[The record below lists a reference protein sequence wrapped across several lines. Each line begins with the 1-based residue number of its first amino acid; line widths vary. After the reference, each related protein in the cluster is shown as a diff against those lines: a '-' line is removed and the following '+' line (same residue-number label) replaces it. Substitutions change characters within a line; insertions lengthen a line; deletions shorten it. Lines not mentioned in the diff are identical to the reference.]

1 MLGFAVTALIV
12 VLQPELRKALEE
24 LGKKNI
30 ISSVLPFDNSH
41 RVNEEFSEKTIN
53 EITKACVEMGKVRT
67 GALIVIEQKVS
78 LRDYERTGIDVDGI
92 VTSQLLINIFEHNTP
107 LHDGAVIIQGNRVVS
122 ATCYLPL
129 SDNLGLSKELGT
141 RHRAGVGISEITDSL
156 TIIVSE
162 ETGKISVAYEGELE
176 RNLDADSLRD
186 RMHKILNNPVEE
198 HKNLRIWKG
207 RSRDKNEK
215 LLTRNLGLKLASLL
229 LAFVLWFLVAQIY
242 DPKDTV
248 TFNNIQVRLIN
259 TELLDEE
266 GKVYEVLD
274 NSNLVRVTVT
284 GPQSIVKSEL
294 RRSDIVAEA
303 DMSKLTDINTIAI
316 TYYCENISND
326 SVEIKGNHDSVRL
339 NVEDKTSKWIK
350 LESNT
355 IGDVASGYMIGNV
368 TLDQTNIE
376 VTGPKSAISQV
387 DHAGVDINVTDST
400 TSLSANVDIKLY
412 DADDNELVMESVKK
426 NVDSAYMTV
435 EVLATKEVPVEIEYM
450 GVPEDGY
457 MATGE
462 VESSV
467 PTVRIAG
474 TVSTLVGISA
484 ITVPEDRMN
493 ITGQSDNLVDIINL
507 KEYLPA
513 NVRLADKSF
522 DGKITAT
529 VYIEPIVSKDLT
541 VAAENIS
548 VTGVPDGMEAEI
560 TSTAEEYNIT
570 VSGLSRDVSILHD
583 SSVTGIL
590 NLTQWME
597 DNGVEELTP
606 GTYTIP
612 VTFNLAE
619 DITVVPDINI
629 HIRLKMQILI
639 INK

>member
-1 MLGFAVTALIV
+1 MK
-12 VLQPELRKALEE
+12 KA
-24 LGKKNI
+24 
-30 ISSVLPFDNSH
+30 
-41 RVNEEFSEKTIN
+41 
-53 EITKACVEMGKVRT
+53 
-67 GALIVIEQKVS
+67 
-78 LRDYERTGIDVDGI
+78 
-92 VTSQLLINIFEHNTP
+92 
-107 LHDGAVIIQGNRVVS
+107 
-122 ATCYLPL
+122 
-129 SDNLGLSKELGT
+129 
-141 RHRAGVGISEITDSL
+141 
-156 TIIVSE
+156 
-162 ETGKISVAYEGELE
+162 
-176 RNLDADSLRD
+176 
-186 RMHKILNNPVEE
+186 
-198 HKNLRIWKG
+198 
-207 RSRDKNEK
+207 
-215 LLTRNLGLKLASLL
+215 LTRNLGLKLASLL

-412 DADDNELVMESVKK
+412 DADDNELVLESVKK

-629 HIRLKMQILI
+629 HIRLKNADTDNQ
-639 INK
+639 

>member
-1 MLGFAVTALIV
+1 M
-12 VLQPELRKALEE
+12 K
-24 LGKKNI
+24 
-30 ISSVLPFDNSH
+30 
-41 RVNEEFSEKTIN
+41 
-53 EITKACVEMGKVRT
+53 
-67 GALIVIEQKVS
+67 
-78 LRDYERTGIDVDGI
+78 
-92 VTSQLLINIFEHNTP
+92 
-107 LHDGAVIIQGNRVVS
+107 
-122 ATCYLPL
+122 
-129 SDNLGLSKELGT
+129 
-141 RHRAGVGISEITDSL
+141 
-156 TIIVSE
+156 
-162 ETGKISVAYEGELE
+162 
-176 RNLDADSLRD
+176 
-186 RMHKILNNPVEE
+186 
-198 HKNLRIWKG
+198 
-207 RSRDKNEK
+207 K

-412 DADDNELVMESVKK
+412 DADDNELVLESVKK

-629 HIRLKMQILI
+629 HIRLDIADTDNQ
-639 INK
+639 

>member
-1 MLGFAVTALIV
+1 MK
-12 VLQPELRKALEE
+12 KALT
-24 LGKKNI
+24 
-30 ISSVLPFDNSH
+30 H
-41 RVNEEFSEKTIN
+41 
-53 EITKACVEMGKVRT
+53 
-67 GALIVIEQKVS
+67 
-78 LRDYERTGIDVDGI
+78 
-92 VTSQLLINIFEHNTP
+92 
-107 LHDGAVIIQGNRVVS
+107 
-122 ATCYLPL
+122 
-129 SDNLGLSKELGT
+129 
-141 RHRAGVGISEITDSL
+141 
-156 TIIVSE
+156 
-162 ETGKISVAYEGELE
+162 
-176 RNLDADSLRD
+176 
-186 RMHKILNNPVEE
+186 
-198 HKNLRIWKG
+198 
-207 RSRDKNEK
+207 
-215 LLTRNLGLKLASLL
+215 NLGLKLASLL

-355 IGDVASGYMIGNV
+355 IGNVASGYMIGNV
-368 TLDQTNIE
+368 SLDQTNIE

-400 TSLSANVDIKLY
+400 SSLSANVDIKLY
-412 DADDNELVMESVKK
+412 DADDNELTLESVKK
-426 NVDSAYMTV
+426 NVDSAHMTV

-474 TVSTLVGISA
+474 NASTLVGISA

-493 ITGQSDNLVDIINL
+493 ITGQTDNLVDIINL
-507 KEYLPA
+507 KEYLPS

-570 VSGLSRDVSILHD
+570 VSGLSRDVSILRD

-629 HIRLKMQILI
+629 HIRLKNADTDNQ
-639 INK
+639 

>member
-1 MLGFAVTALIV
+1 M
-12 VLQPELRKALEE
+12 K
-24 LGKKNI
+24 
-30 ISSVLPFDNSH
+30 
-41 RVNEEFSEKTIN
+41 
-53 EITKACVEMGKVRT
+53 
-67 GALIVIEQKVS
+67 
-78 LRDYERTGIDVDGI
+78 
-92 VTSQLLINIFEHNTP
+92 
-107 LHDGAVIIQGNRVVS
+107 
-122 ATCYLPL
+122 
-129 SDNLGLSKELGT
+129 
-141 RHRAGVGISEITDSL
+141 
-156 TIIVSE
+156 
-162 ETGKISVAYEGELE
+162 
-176 RNLDADSLRD
+176 
-186 RMHKILNNPVEE
+186 
-198 HKNLRIWKG
+198 
-207 RSRDKNEK
+207 K

-303 DMSKLTDINTIAI
+303 DMSKLTDINPIAI

-412 DADDNELVMESVKK
+412 DADDNELVLESVKK

-570 VSGLSRDVSILHD
+570 VSGLSRDVSVLHD

-629 HIRLKMQILI
+629 HIRLKNADTDNQ
-639 INK
+639 

>member
-1 MLGFAVTALIV
+1 M
-12 VLQPELRKALEE
+12 K
-24 LGKKNI
+24 
-30 ISSVLPFDNSH
+30 
-41 RVNEEFSEKTIN
+41 
-53 EITKACVEMGKVRT
+53 
-67 GALIVIEQKVS
+67 
-78 LRDYERTGIDVDGI
+78 
-92 VTSQLLINIFEHNTP
+92 
-107 LHDGAVIIQGNRVVS
+107 
-122 ATCYLPL
+122 
-129 SDNLGLSKELGT
+129 
-141 RHRAGVGISEITDSL
+141 
-156 TIIVSE
+156 
-162 ETGKISVAYEGELE
+162 
-176 RNLDADSLRD
+176 
-186 RMHKILNNPVEE
+186 
-198 HKNLRIWKG
+198 
-207 RSRDKNEK
+207 K

-350 LESNT
+350 LESKT

-412 DADDNELVMESVKK
+412 DADDNELVLESVKK

-619 DITVVPDINI
+619 DITVTPDINI
-629 HIRLKMQILI
+629 HIRLKNADTDNQ
-639 INK
+639 

>member
-1 MLGFAVTALIV
+1 MK
-12 VLQPELRKALEE
+12 KA
-24 LGKKNI
+24 
-30 ISSVLPFDNSH
+30 
-41 RVNEEFSEKTIN
+41 
-53 EITKACVEMGKVRT
+53 
-67 GALIVIEQKVS
+67 
-78 LRDYERTGIDVDGI
+78 
-92 VTSQLLINIFEHNTP
+92 
-107 LHDGAVIIQGNRVVS
+107 
-122 ATCYLPL
+122 
-129 SDNLGLSKELGT
+129 
-141 RHRAGVGISEITDSL
+141 
-156 TIIVSE
+156 
-162 ETGKISVAYEGELE
+162 
-176 RNLDADSLRD
+176 
-186 RMHKILNNPVEE
+186 
-198 HKNLRIWKG
+198 
-207 RSRDKNEK
+207 
-215 LLTRNLGLKLASLL
+215 LTRNLGLKLASLV

-259 TELLDEE
+259 TDLLDEE

-316 TYYCENISND
+316 TYYCENVSND

-355 IGDVASGYMIGNV
+355 IGEVASGYMIGNV

-387 DHAGVDINVTDST
+387 DHAGVDINVTDSSS
-400 TSLSANVDIKLY
+400 SLSANVDIKLY
-412 DADDNELVMESVKK
+412 DADDNELTLESVKK
-426 NVDSAYMTV
+426 NVNSAHMTV

-474 TVSTLVGISA
+474 TASALVGISA
-484 ITVPEDRMN
+484 LTVPEDRMN
-493 ITGQSDNLVDIINL
+493 ITGQSGDLVDIINL
-507 KEYLPA
+507 KEYLPS

-529 VYIEPIVSKDLT
+529 VYIEPIDTKDLT
-541 VAAENIS
+541 IPADNIS
-548 VTGVPDGMEAEI
+548 ITGVPDDMEAEI

-570 VSGLSRDVSILHD
+570 VSGLSRDVSILRD
-583 SSVTGIL
+583 SSVTGVLDL
-590 NLTQWME
+590 NQWME
-597 DNGVEELTP
+597 NNGLEELTP
-606 GTYTIP
+606 GNYTIP
-612 VTFNLAE
+612 VTFNLSE
-619 DITVVPDINI
+619 DITVDTDVNI
-629 HIRLKMQILI
+629 HIRLK
-639 INK
+639 NADSST

>member
-1 MLGFAVTALIV
+1 M
-12 VLQPELRKALEE
+12 K
-24 LGKKNI
+24 
-30 ISSVLPFDNSH
+30 
-41 RVNEEFSEKTIN
+41 
-53 EITKACVEMGKVRT
+53 
-67 GALIVIEQKVS
+67 
-78 LRDYERTGIDVDGI
+78 
-92 VTSQLLINIFEHNTP
+92 
-107 LHDGAVIIQGNRVVS
+107 
-122 ATCYLPL
+122 
-129 SDNLGLSKELGT
+129 
-141 RHRAGVGISEITDSL
+141 
-156 TIIVSE
+156 
-162 ETGKISVAYEGELE
+162 
-176 RNLDADSLRD
+176 
-186 RMHKILNNPVEE
+186 
-198 HKNLRIWKG
+198 
-207 RSRDKNEK
+207 K

-412 DADDNELVMESVKK
+412 DADDNELVLESVKK

-619 DITVVPDINI
+619 DITVTPDINI
-629 HIRLKMQILI
+629 HIRLKNADIDNQ
-639 INK
+639 

>member
-1 MLGFAVTALIV
+1 M
-12 VLQPELRKALEE
+12 K
-24 LGKKNI
+24 
-30 ISSVLPFDNSH
+30 
-41 RVNEEFSEKTIN
+41 
-53 EITKACVEMGKVRT
+53 
-67 GALIVIEQKVS
+67 
-78 LRDYERTGIDVDGI
+78 
-92 VTSQLLINIFEHNTP
+92 
-107 LHDGAVIIQGNRVVS
+107 
-122 ATCYLPL
+122 
-129 SDNLGLSKELGT
+129 
-141 RHRAGVGISEITDSL
+141 
-156 TIIVSE
+156 
-162 ETGKISVAYEGELE
+162 
-176 RNLDADSLRD
+176 
-186 RMHKILNNPVEE
+186 
-198 HKNLRIWKG
+198 
-207 RSRDKNEK
+207 K

-412 DADDNELVMESVKK
+412 DADDNELVLESVKK

-597 DNGVEELTP
+597 DNGVEELTT

-629 HIRLKMQILI
+629 HIRLKNADTDNQ
-639 INK
+639 

>member
-1 MLGFAVTALIV
+1 MLL
-12 VLQPELRKALEE
+12 
-24 LGKKNI
+24 
-30 ISSVLPFDNSH
+30 
-41 RVNEEFSEKTIN
+41 
-53 EITKACVEMGKVRT
+53 
-67 GALIVIEQKVS
+67 
-78 LRDYERTGIDVDGI
+78 
-92 VTSQLLINIFEHNTP
+92 
-107 LHDGAVIIQGNRVVS
+107 
-122 ATCYLPL
+122 CYLL
-129 SDNLGLSKELGT
+129 LYCGNGCS
-141 RHRAGVGISEITDSL
+141 H
-156 TIIVSE
+156 
-162 ETGKISVAYEGELE
+162 
-176 RNLDADSLRD
+176 
-186 RMHKILNNPVEE
+186 
-198 HKNLRIWKG
+198 LRIHCAH
-207 RSRDKNEK
+207 R
-215 LLTRNLGLKLASLL
+215 T
-229 LAFVLWFLVAQIY
+229 AQIY

-412 DADDNELVMESVKK
+412 DADDNELVLESVKK

-629 HIRLKMQILI
+629 HIRLKNADTDNQ
-639 INK
+639 

>member
-1 MLGFAVTALIV
+1 M
-12 VLQPELRKALEE
+12 
-24 LGKKNI
+24 KK
-30 ISSVLPFDNSH
+30 S
-41 RVNEEFSEKTIN
+41 
-53 EITKACVEMGKVRT
+53 
-67 GALIVIEQKVS
+67 
-78 LRDYERTGIDVDGI
+78 
-92 VTSQLLINIFEHNTP
+92 
-107 LHDGAVIIQGNRVVS
+107 
-122 ATCYLPL
+122 
-129 SDNLGLSKELGT
+129 
-141 RHRAGVGISEITDSL
+141 
-156 TIIVSE
+156 
-162 ETGKISVAYEGELE
+162 
-176 RNLDADSLRD
+176 
-186 RMHKILNNPVEE
+186 
-198 HKNLRIWKG
+198 
-207 RSRDKNEK
+207 
-215 LLTRNLGLKLASLL
+215 LTRNLGLKLASLL

-303 DMSKLTDINTIAI
+303 DMSKLTDINTITI

-355 IGDVASGYMIGNV
+355 IGNVASGYMIGNV
-368 TLDQTNIE
+368 SLDQTNIE

-412 DADDNELVMESVKK
+412 DADDNELTLESVKK

-606 GTYTIP
+606 GNYTIP
-612 VTFNLAE
+612 ITFNLAE
-619 DITVVPDINI
+619 DITVTPDINI
-629 HIRLKMQILI
+629 HIRLKNADTDNQ
-639 INK
+639 

>member
-1 MLGFAVTALIV
+1 M
-12 VLQPELRKALEE
+12 K
-24 LGKKNI
+24 
-30 ISSVLPFDNSH
+30 
-41 RVNEEFSEKTIN
+41 
-53 EITKACVEMGKVRT
+53 
-67 GALIVIEQKVS
+67 
-78 LRDYERTGIDVDGI
+78 
-92 VTSQLLINIFEHNTP
+92 
-107 LHDGAVIIQGNRVVS
+107 
-122 ATCYLPL
+122 
-129 SDNLGLSKELGT
+129 
-141 RHRAGVGISEITDSL
+141 
-156 TIIVSE
+156 
-162 ETGKISVAYEGELE
+162 
-176 RNLDADSLRD
+176 
-186 RMHKILNNPVEE
+186 
-198 HKNLRIWKG
+198 
-207 RSRDKNEK
+207 K

-412 DADDNELVMESVKK
+412 DADDNELVLESVKK

-493 ITGQSDNLVDIINL
+493 ITEQSDNLVDIINL

-629 HIRLKMQILI
+629 HIRLKNADTDNQ
-639 INK
+639 

>member
-1 MLGFAVTALIV
+1 MK
-12 VLQPELRKALEE
+12 KA
-24 LGKKNI
+24 
-30 ISSVLPFDNSH
+30 
-41 RVNEEFSEKTIN
+41 
-53 EITKACVEMGKVRT
+53 
-67 GALIVIEQKVS
+67 
-78 LRDYERTGIDVDGI
+78 
-92 VTSQLLINIFEHNTP
+92 
-107 LHDGAVIIQGNRVVS
+107 
-122 ATCYLPL
+122 
-129 SDNLGLSKELGT
+129 
-141 RHRAGVGISEITDSL
+141 
-156 TIIVSE
+156 
-162 ETGKISVAYEGELE
+162 
-176 RNLDADSLRD
+176 
-186 RMHKILNNPVEE
+186 
-198 HKNLRIWKG
+198 
-207 RSRDKNEK
+207 
-215 LLTRNLGLKLASLL
+215 LTRNLGLKLASLV

-316 TYYCENISND
+316 TYYCENVSND

-339 NVEDKTSKWIK
+339 NVEDRTSKWIK

-355 IGDVASGYMIGNV
+355 IGEVASGYLIGNV

-400 TSLSANVDIKLY
+400 SSLSANVDIKLY
-412 DADDNELVMESVKK
+412 DADDNELTLESVKK
-426 NVDSAYMTV
+426 NVNSAHMMV

-474 TVSTLVGISA
+474 TASALVGISA

-493 ITGQSDNLVDIINL
+493 ITGQSGDLVDIINL
-507 KEYLPA
+507 KEYLPS
-513 NVRLADKSF
+513 NVRLANKSF

-529 VYIEPIVSKDLT
+529 VYIEPIDTKDLT
-541 VAAENIS
+541 IPADNIS
-548 VTGVPDGMEAEI
+548 ITGVPDGMEAEV

-570 VSGLSRDVSILHD
+570 VSGLTRDVSILRD
-583 SSVTGIL
+583 SSVTGVLDL
-590 NLTQWME
+590 NQWME
-597 DNGVEELTP
+597 DNGLEELTP
-606 GTYTIP
+606 GNYTIP
-612 VTFNLAE
+612 VTFNLSE
-619 DITVVPDINI
+619 DITVDTDVNI
-629 HIRLKMQILI
+629 HIRLK
-639 INK
+639 NADSST

>member
-1 MLGFAVTALIV
+1 M
-12 VLQPELRKALEE
+12 K
-24 LGKKNI
+24 
-30 ISSVLPFDNSH
+30 
-41 RVNEEFSEKTIN
+41 
-53 EITKACVEMGKVRT
+53 
-67 GALIVIEQKVS
+67 
-78 LRDYERTGIDVDGI
+78 
-92 VTSQLLINIFEHNTP
+92 
-107 LHDGAVIIQGNRVVS
+107 
-122 ATCYLPL
+122 
-129 SDNLGLSKELGT
+129 
-141 RHRAGVGISEITDSL
+141 
-156 TIIVSE
+156 
-162 ETGKISVAYEGELE
+162 
-176 RNLDADSLRD
+176 
-186 RMHKILNNPVEE
+186 
-198 HKNLRIWKG
+198 
-207 RSRDKNEK
+207 K
-215 LLTRNLGLKLASLL
+215 LLTRNLGLKLAYLL

-412 DADDNELVMESVKK
+412 DADDNELVLESVKK

-629 HIRLKMQILI
+629 HIRLKNADTDNQ
-639 INK
+639 

>member
-1 MLGFAVTALIV
+1 M
-12 VLQPELRKALEE
+12 
-24 LGKKNI
+24 KK
-30 ISSVLPFDNSH
+30 S
-41 RVNEEFSEKTIN
+41 
-53 EITKACVEMGKVRT
+53 
-67 GALIVIEQKVS
+67 
-78 LRDYERTGIDVDGI
+78 
-92 VTSQLLINIFEHNTP
+92 
-107 LHDGAVIIQGNRVVS
+107 
-122 ATCYLPL
+122 
-129 SDNLGLSKELGT
+129 
-141 RHRAGVGISEITDSL
+141 
-156 TIIVSE
+156 
-162 ETGKISVAYEGELE
+162 
-176 RNLDADSLRD
+176 
-186 RMHKILNNPVEE
+186 
-198 HKNLRIWKG
+198 
-207 RSRDKNEK
+207 
-215 LLTRNLGLKLASLL
+215 LTRNLGLKLASLL

-412 DADDNELVMESVKK
+412 DADDNELVLESVKK

-612 VTFNLAE
+612 VTFNLTE
-619 DITVVPDINI
+619 DITVTPDINI
-629 HIRLKMQILI
+629 HIRLKNADADNQ
-639 INK
+639 

>member
-1 MLGFAVTALIV
+1 M
-12 VLQPELRKALEE
+12 K
-24 LGKKNI
+24 
-30 ISSVLPFDNSH
+30 
-41 RVNEEFSEKTIN
+41 
-53 EITKACVEMGKVRT
+53 
-67 GALIVIEQKVS
+67 
-78 LRDYERTGIDVDGI
+78 
-92 VTSQLLINIFEHNTP
+92 
-107 LHDGAVIIQGNRVVS
+107 
-122 ATCYLPL
+122 
-129 SDNLGLSKELGT
+129 
-141 RHRAGVGISEITDSL
+141 
-156 TIIVSE
+156 
-162 ETGKISVAYEGELE
+162 
-176 RNLDADSLRD
+176 
-186 RMHKILNNPVEE
+186 
-198 HKNLRIWKG
+198 
-207 RSRDKNEK
+207 K

-326 SVEIKGNHDSVRL
+326 SVEIKGNHESVRL

-412 DADDNELVMESVKK
+412 DADDNELVLESVKK
-426 NVDSAYMTV
+426 NVNSAYMTV

-493 ITGQSDNLVDIINL
+493 ITGQTDNLVDIINL
-507 KEYLPA
+507 KEYLPS

-548 VTGVPDGMEAEI
+548 ATGVPDGMEAEI

-570 VSGLSRDVSILHD
+570 VSGLSRNVSILRD

-619 DITVVPDINI
+619 DITVTPDINI
-629 HIRLKMQILI
+629 HIRLK
-639 INK
+639 NADTNN

>member
-1 MLGFAVTALIV
+1 MK
-12 VLQPELRKALEE
+12 KA
-24 LGKKNI
+24 
-30 ISSVLPFDNSH
+30 
-41 RVNEEFSEKTIN
+41 
-53 EITKACVEMGKVRT
+53 
-67 GALIVIEQKVS
+67 
-78 LRDYERTGIDVDGI
+78 
-92 VTSQLLINIFEHNTP
+92 
-107 LHDGAVIIQGNRVVS
+107 
-122 ATCYLPL
+122 
-129 SDNLGLSKELGT
+129 
-141 RHRAGVGISEITDSL
+141 
-156 TIIVSE
+156 
-162 ETGKISVAYEGELE
+162 
-176 RNLDADSLRD
+176 
-186 RMHKILNNPVEE
+186 
-198 HKNLRIWKG
+198 
-207 RSRDKNEK
+207 
-215 LLTRNLGLKLASLL
+215 LTRNLGLKLASLV

-316 TYYCENISND
+316 TYYCENVSND

-355 IGDVASGYMIGNV
+355 IGEVASGYLIGNV

-400 TSLSANVDIKLY
+400 SSLSANVDIKLY
-412 DADDNELVMESVKK
+412 DADGNELTLESVKK
-426 NVDSAYMTV
+426 NVNSAHMTV

-474 TVSTLVGISA
+474 TASALVGISA

-493 ITGQSDNLVDIINL
+493 ITGQSSDLVDIINL
-507 KEYLPA
+507 KEYLPS
-513 NVRLADKSF
+513 NVRLANKSF

-529 VYIEPIVSKDLT
+529 VYIEPIDTKDLT
-541 VAAENIS
+541 IPADNIS
-548 VTGVPDGMEAEI
+548 ITGVPDGMEAEV

-570 VSGLSRDVSILHD
+570 VSGLTRNVSILRD
-583 SSVTGIL
+583 SSVTGVLDL
-590 NLTQWME
+590 NQWME
-597 DNGVEELTP
+597 DNGLEELTP
-606 GTYTIP
+606 GNYTIP
-612 VTFNLAE
+612 VTFNLSE
-619 DITVVPDINI
+619 DITVDTDVNI
-629 HIRLKMQILI
+629 HIRLK
-639 INK
+639 NADSST

>member
-1 MLGFAVTALIV
+1 M
-12 VLQPELRKALEE
+12 K
-24 LGKKNI
+24 
-30 ISSVLPFDNSH
+30 
-41 RVNEEFSEKTIN
+41 
-53 EITKACVEMGKVRT
+53 
-67 GALIVIEQKVS
+67 
-78 LRDYERTGIDVDGI
+78 
-92 VTSQLLINIFEHNTP
+92 
-107 LHDGAVIIQGNRVVS
+107 
-122 ATCYLPL
+122 
-129 SDNLGLSKELGT
+129 
-141 RHRAGVGISEITDSL
+141 
-156 TIIVSE
+156 
-162 ETGKISVAYEGELE
+162 
-176 RNLDADSLRD
+176 
-186 RMHKILNNPVEE
+186 
-198 HKNLRIWKG
+198 
-207 RSRDKNEK
+207 K

-368 TLDQTNIE
+368 ILDQTNIE

-412 DADDNELVMESVKK
+412 DADDNELVLESVKK

-629 HIRLKMQILI
+629 HIRLKNADTDNQ
-639 INK
+639 

>member
-1 MLGFAVTALIV
+1 M
-12 VLQPELRKALEE
+12 K
-24 LGKKNI
+24 
-30 ISSVLPFDNSH
+30 
-41 RVNEEFSEKTIN
+41 
-53 EITKACVEMGKVRT
+53 
-67 GALIVIEQKVS
+67 
-78 LRDYERTGIDVDGI
+78 
-92 VTSQLLINIFEHNTP
+92 
-107 LHDGAVIIQGNRVVS
+107 
-122 ATCYLPL
+122 
-129 SDNLGLSKELGT
+129 
-141 RHRAGVGISEITDSL
+141 
-156 TIIVSE
+156 
-162 ETGKISVAYEGELE
+162 
-176 RNLDADSLRD
+176 
-186 RMHKILNNPVEE
+186 
-198 HKNLRIWKG
+198 
-207 RSRDKNEK
+207 K

-412 DADDNELVMESVKK
+412 DADDNELVLESVKK

-484 ITVPEDRMN
+484 IIVPEDRMN

-629 HIRLKMQILI
+629 HIRLKNADTDNQ
-639 INK
+639 

>member
-1 MLGFAVTALIV
+1 M
-12 VLQPELRKALEE
+12 K
-24 LGKKNI
+24 
-30 ISSVLPFDNSH
+30 
-41 RVNEEFSEKTIN
+41 
-53 EITKACVEMGKVRT
+53 
-67 GALIVIEQKVS
+67 
-78 LRDYERTGIDVDGI
+78 
-92 VTSQLLINIFEHNTP
+92 
-107 LHDGAVIIQGNRVVS
+107 
-122 ATCYLPL
+122 
-129 SDNLGLSKELGT
+129 
-141 RHRAGVGISEITDSL
+141 
-156 TIIVSE
+156 
-162 ETGKISVAYEGELE
+162 
-176 RNLDADSLRD
+176 
-186 RMHKILNNPVEE
+186 
-198 HKNLRIWKG
+198 
-207 RSRDKNEK
+207 K

-355 IGDVASGYMIGNV
+355 IGNVASGYMIWNV
-368 TLDQTNIE
+368 SLDQTNIE

-400 TSLSANVDIKLY
+400 SSLSANVDIKLY
-412 DADDNELVMESVKK
+412 DADDNELTLESVKK
-426 NVDSAYMTV
+426 NVDSAHMTV

-474 TVSTLVGISA
+474 AASTLAGISA

-493 ITGQSDNLVDIINL
+493 ITGQTDNLVDIINL

-570 VSGLSRDVSILHD
+570 VSGLSRDVSILRD

-619 DITVVPDINI
+619 DITVAPDINI
-629 HIRLKMQILI
+629 HIRLKNADTDNQ
-639 INK
+639 

>member
-1 MLGFAVTALIV
+1 M
-12 VLQPELRKALEE
+12 K
-24 LGKKNI
+24 
-30 ISSVLPFDNSH
+30 
-41 RVNEEFSEKTIN
+41 
-53 EITKACVEMGKVRT
+53 
-67 GALIVIEQKVS
+67 
-78 LRDYERTGIDVDGI
+78 
-92 VTSQLLINIFEHNTP
+92 
-107 LHDGAVIIQGNRVVS
+107 
-122 ATCYLPL
+122 
-129 SDNLGLSKELGT
+129 
-141 RHRAGVGISEITDSL
+141 
-156 TIIVSE
+156 
-162 ETGKISVAYEGELE
+162 
-176 RNLDADSLRD
+176 
-186 RMHKILNNPVEE
+186 
-198 HKNLRIWKG
+198 
-207 RSRDKNEK
+207 K

-350 LESNT
+350 LESKT

-412 DADDNELVMESVKK
+412 DADDNELVLESVKK

-629 HIRLKMQILI
+629 HIRLKNADTNNQ
-639 INK
+639 

>member
-1 MLGFAVTALIV
+1 MK
-12 VLQPELRKALEE
+12 KA
-24 LGKKNI
+24 
-30 ISSVLPFDNSH
+30 
-41 RVNEEFSEKTIN
+41 
-53 EITKACVEMGKVRT
+53 
-67 GALIVIEQKVS
+67 
-78 LRDYERTGIDVDGI
+78 
-92 VTSQLLINIFEHNTP
+92 
-107 LHDGAVIIQGNRVVS
+107 
-122 ATCYLPL
+122 
-129 SDNLGLSKELGT
+129 
-141 RHRAGVGISEITDSL
+141 
-156 TIIVSE
+156 
-162 ETGKISVAYEGELE
+162 
-176 RNLDADSLRD
+176 
-186 RMHKILNNPVEE
+186 
-198 HKNLRIWKG
+198 
-207 RSRDKNEK
+207 
-215 LLTRNLGLKLASLL
+215 LTRNLGLKLASLV

-316 TYYCENISND
+316 TYYCENVSND

-339 NVEDKTSKWIK
+339 SVEDKTSKWIK

-355 IGDVASGYMIGNV
+355 IGEVASGYMIGNV

-400 TSLSANVDIKLY
+400 SSLSANVDIKLY
-412 DADDNELVMESVKK
+412 DADGNELTLESVKK
-426 NVDSAYMTV
+426 NVNSAHMTV

-474 TVSTLVGISA
+474 TASTLVGISA
-484 ITVPEDRMN
+484 ITVPEERMN
-493 ITGQSDNLVDIINL
+493 ITGQSDDLVDIINL
-507 KEYLPA
+507 KDYLPS
-513 NVRLADKSF
+513 NVRLANKSF

-529 VYIEPIVSKDLT
+529 VYIEPIDTKDLT
-541 VAAENIS
+541 IPADNIS
-548 VTGVPDGMEAEI
+548 ITGVPDGMEAEV
-560 TSTAEEYNIT
+560 TSTAEEYDIT
-570 VSGLSRDVSILHD
+570 VSGLTRDVSILRD
-583 SSVTGIL
+583 SSVTGVLDL
-590 NLTQWME
+590 NQWME
-597 DNGVEELTP
+597 DNGLEELTP
-606 GTYTIP
+606 GNYTIP
-612 VTFNLAE
+612 VTFNLSE
-619 DITVVPDINI
+619 NITVDTDVNI
-629 HIRLKMQILI
+629 HIRLK
-639 INK
+639 NADSST

>member
-1 MLGFAVTALIV
+1 M
-12 VLQPELRKALEE
+12 K
-24 LGKKNI
+24 
-30 ISSVLPFDNSH
+30 
-41 RVNEEFSEKTIN
+41 
-53 EITKACVEMGKVRT
+53 
-67 GALIVIEQKVS
+67 
-78 LRDYERTGIDVDGI
+78 
-92 VTSQLLINIFEHNTP
+92 
-107 LHDGAVIIQGNRVVS
+107 
-122 ATCYLPL
+122 
-129 SDNLGLSKELGT
+129 
-141 RHRAGVGISEITDSL
+141 
-156 TIIVSE
+156 
-162 ETGKISVAYEGELE
+162 
-176 RNLDADSLRD
+176 
-186 RMHKILNNPVEE
+186 
-198 HKNLRIWKG
+198 
-207 RSRDKNEK
+207 K

-412 DADDNELVMESVKK
+412 DADDNELVLESVKK

-629 HIRLKMQILI
+629 HIRLKSADTDNQ
-639 INK
+639 

>member
-1 MLGFAVTALIV
+1 MK
-12 VLQPELRKALEE
+12 KA
-24 LGKKNI
+24 
-30 ISSVLPFDNSH
+30 
-41 RVNEEFSEKTIN
+41 
-53 EITKACVEMGKVRT
+53 
-67 GALIVIEQKVS
+67 
-78 LRDYERTGIDVDGI
+78 
-92 VTSQLLINIFEHNTP
+92 
-107 LHDGAVIIQGNRVVS
+107 
-122 ATCYLPL
+122 
-129 SDNLGLSKELGT
+129 
-141 RHRAGVGISEITDSL
+141 
-156 TIIVSE
+156 
-162 ETGKISVAYEGELE
+162 
-176 RNLDADSLRD
+176 
-186 RMHKILNNPVEE
+186 
-198 HKNLRIWKG
+198 
-207 RSRDKNEK
+207 
-215 LLTRNLGLKLASLL
+215 LTRNLGLKLASLV

-316 TYYCENISND
+316 TYYCENVSND

-339 NVEDKTSKWIK
+339 SVEDKTSKWIK

-355 IGDVASGYMIGNV
+355 IGEVASGYMIGNV

-400 TSLSANVDIKLY
+400 SSLSANVDIKLY
-412 DADDNELVMESVKK
+412 DADGNELTLESVKK
-426 NVDSAYMTV
+426 NVNSAHMTV

-474 TVSTLVGISA
+474 TASALVGISA
-484 ITVPEDRMN
+484 ITVPEERMN
-493 ITGQSDNLVDIINL
+493 ITGQSDDLVDIINL
-507 KEYLPA
+507 KEYLPS
-513 NVRLADKSF
+513 NVRLANKSF

-529 VYIEPIVSKDLT
+529 VYIEPIDTKDLT
-541 VAAENIS
+541 IPADNIS
-548 VTGVPDGMEAEI
+548 ITGVPDGMEAEV
-560 TSTAEEYNIT
+560 TSTAEEYDIT
-570 VSGLSRDVSILHD
+570 VSGLTRDVSILRD
-583 SSVTGIL
+583 SSVTGVLDL
-590 NLTQWME
+590 NQWME
-597 DNGVEELTP
+597 DNGLEELTP
-606 GTYTIP
+606 GNYTIP
-612 VTFNLAE
+612 VTFNLSE
-619 DITVVPDINI
+619 NITVDTDVSI
-629 HIRLKMQILI
+629 HIRLK
-639 INK
+639 NADSST

>member
-1 MLGFAVTALIV
+1 M
-12 VLQPELRKALEE
+12 K
-24 LGKKNI
+24 
-30 ISSVLPFDNSH
+30 
-41 RVNEEFSEKTIN
+41 
-53 EITKACVEMGKVRT
+53 
-67 GALIVIEQKVS
+67 
-78 LRDYERTGIDVDGI
+78 
-92 VTSQLLINIFEHNTP
+92 
-107 LHDGAVIIQGNRVVS
+107 
-122 ATCYLPL
+122 
-129 SDNLGLSKELGT
+129 
-141 RHRAGVGISEITDSL
+141 
-156 TIIVSE
+156 
-162 ETGKISVAYEGELE
+162 
-176 RNLDADSLRD
+176 
-186 RMHKILNNPVEE
+186 
-198 HKNLRIWKG
+198 
-207 RSRDKNEK
+207 K

-350 LESNT
+350 LESKT

-412 DADDNELVMESVKK
+412 DADDNELVLESVKK

-612 VTFNLAE
+612 VTFNLTE
-619 DITVVPDINI
+619 DITVTPDINI
-629 HIRLKMQILI
+629 HIRLKNADADNQ
-639 INK
+639 

>member
-1 MLGFAVTALIV
+1 M
-12 VLQPELRKALEE
+12 
-24 LGKKNI
+24 KK
-30 ISSVLPFDNSH
+30 S
-41 RVNEEFSEKTIN
+41 
-53 EITKACVEMGKVRT
+53 
-67 GALIVIEQKVS
+67 
-78 LRDYERTGIDVDGI
+78 
-92 VTSQLLINIFEHNTP
+92 
-107 LHDGAVIIQGNRVVS
+107 
-122 ATCYLPL
+122 
-129 SDNLGLSKELGT
+129 
-141 RHRAGVGISEITDSL
+141 
-156 TIIVSE
+156 
-162 ETGKISVAYEGELE
+162 
-176 RNLDADSLRD
+176 
-186 RMHKILNNPVEE
+186 
-198 HKNLRIWKG
+198 
-207 RSRDKNEK
+207 
-215 LLTRNLGLKLASLL
+215 LTRNLGLKLASLL

-274 NSNLVRVTVT
+274 NSNLVRVTGT

-412 DADDNELVMESVKK
+412 DADDNELVLESVKK

-619 DITVVPDINI
+619 DITVTPDINI
-629 HIRLKMQILI
+629 HIRLKNADTNNQ
-639 INK
+639 

>member
-1 MLGFAVTALIV
+1 MKKALI
-12 VLQPELRKALEE
+12 
-24 LGKKNI
+24 
-30 ISSVLPFDNSH
+30 
-41 RVNEEFSEKTIN
+41 
-53 EITKACVEMGKVRT
+53 
-67 GALIVIEQKVS
+67 
-78 LRDYERTGIDVDGI
+78 
-92 VTSQLLINIFEHNTP
+92 
-107 LHDGAVIIQGNRVVS
+107 
-122 ATCYLPL
+122 
-129 SDNLGLSKELGT
+129 
-141 RHRAGVGISEITDSL
+141 
-156 TIIVSE
+156 
-162 ETGKISVAYEGELE
+162 
-176 RNLDADSLRD
+176 
-186 RMHKILNNPVEE
+186 
-198 HKNLRIWKG
+198 
-207 RSRDKNEK
+207 
-215 LLTRNLGLKLASLL
+215 RNLGLKLASLV

-316 TYYCENISND
+316 TYYCENVSND
-326 SVEIKGNHDSVRL
+326 SVEIKGNHESVRL

-355 IGDVASGYMIGNV
+355 IGEVASGYLIGNV

-400 TSLSANVDIKLY
+400 SSLSANVDIKLY
-412 DADDNELVMESVKK
+412 DADDNELTLESVKK
-426 NVDSAYMTV
+426 NVNSAHMTV

-474 TVSTLVGISA
+474 TASALVGISA

-493 ITGQSDNLVDIINL
+493 ITGQSSDLVDIINL
-507 KEYLPA
+507 KEYLPS
-513 NVRLADKSF
+513 NVRLANKSF

-529 VYIEPIVSKDLT
+529 VYIEPIDTKDLT
-541 VAAENIS
+541 IPADNIS
-548 VTGVPDGMEAEI
+548 ITGVPDGMEAEV

-570 VSGLSRDVSILHD
+570 VSGLTRNVSILRD
-583 SSVTGIL
+583 SSVTGVLDL
-590 NLTQWME
+590 NRWME
-597 DNGVEELTP
+597 DNGLEELTP
-606 GTYTIP
+606 GNYTIP
-612 VTFNLAE
+612 VTFNLSE
-619 DITVVPDINI
+619 DITVDTDVNI
-629 HIRLKMQILI
+629 HIRLK
-639 INK
+639 NADSST

>member
-1 MLGFAVTALIV
+1 MK
-12 VLQPELRKALEE
+12 KA
-24 LGKKNI
+24 
-30 ISSVLPFDNSH
+30 
-41 RVNEEFSEKTIN
+41 
-53 EITKACVEMGKVRT
+53 
-67 GALIVIEQKVS
+67 
-78 LRDYERTGIDVDGI
+78 
-92 VTSQLLINIFEHNTP
+92 
-107 LHDGAVIIQGNRVVS
+107 
-122 ATCYLPL
+122 
-129 SDNLGLSKELGT
+129 
-141 RHRAGVGISEITDSL
+141 
-156 TIIVSE
+156 
-162 ETGKISVAYEGELE
+162 
-176 RNLDADSLRD
+176 
-186 RMHKILNNPVEE
+186 
-198 HKNLRIWKG
+198 
-207 RSRDKNEK
+207 
-215 LLTRNLGLKLASLL
+215 LTRNLGLKLASLV

-316 TYYCENISND
+316 TYYCENVSND

-355 IGDVASGYMIGNV
+355 IGEVASGYLIGNV

-400 TSLSANVDIKLY
+400 SSLSANVDIKLY
-412 DADDNELVMESVKK
+412 DADDNELTLESVKK
-426 NVDSAYMTV
+426 NVNSAHMTV

-457 MATGE
+457 MAPGE

-474 TVSTLVGISA
+474 TASALVGISA

-493 ITGQSDNLVDIINL
+493 ITGQSSDLVDIINL
-507 KEYLPA
+507 KEYLPS
-513 NVRLADKSF
+513 NVRLANKSF

-529 VYIEPIVSKDLT
+529 VYIEPIDTKDLT
-541 VAAENIS
+541 IPADNIS
-548 VTGVPDGMEAEI
+548 ITGVPDGMEAEV

-570 VSGLSRDVSILHD
+570 VSGLTRDVSILRD
-583 SSVTGIL
+583 SSVTGVLDL
-590 NLTQWME
+590 NQWME
-597 DNGVEELTP
+597 DNGLEELTP
-606 GTYTIP
+606 GNYTIP
-612 VTFNLAE
+612 VTFNLSE
-619 DITVVPDINI
+619 DITVDTDVNI
-629 HIRLKMQILI
+629 HIRLK
-639 INK
+639 NADSST

>member
-1 MLGFAVTALIV
+1 M
-12 VLQPELRKALEE
+12 K
-24 LGKKNI
+24 
-30 ISSVLPFDNSH
+30 
-41 RVNEEFSEKTIN
+41 
-53 EITKACVEMGKVRT
+53 
-67 GALIVIEQKVS
+67 
-78 LRDYERTGIDVDGI
+78 
-92 VTSQLLINIFEHNTP
+92 
-107 LHDGAVIIQGNRVVS
+107 
-122 ATCYLPL
+122 
-129 SDNLGLSKELGT
+129 
-141 RHRAGVGISEITDSL
+141 
-156 TIIVSE
+156 
-162 ETGKISVAYEGELE
+162 
-176 RNLDADSLRD
+176 
-186 RMHKILNNPVEE
+186 
-198 HKNLRIWKG
+198 
-207 RSRDKNEK
+207 K

-294 RRSDIVAEA
+294 RRSDIVAAA

-412 DADDNELVMESVKK
+412 DADDNELVLESVKK

-629 HIRLKMQILI
+629 HIRLKNADTDNQ
-639 INK
+639 

>member
-1 MLGFAVTALIV
+1 MK
-12 VLQPELRKALEE
+12 KALT
-24 LGKKNI
+24 
-30 ISSVLPFDNSH
+30 H
-41 RVNEEFSEKTIN
+41 
-53 EITKACVEMGKVRT
+53 
-67 GALIVIEQKVS
+67 
-78 LRDYERTGIDVDGI
+78 
-92 VTSQLLINIFEHNTP
+92 
-107 LHDGAVIIQGNRVVS
+107 
-122 ATCYLPL
+122 
-129 SDNLGLSKELGT
+129 
-141 RHRAGVGISEITDSL
+141 
-156 TIIVSE
+156 
-162 ETGKISVAYEGELE
+162 
-176 RNLDADSLRD
+176 
-186 RMHKILNNPVEE
+186 
-198 HKNLRIWKG
+198 
-207 RSRDKNEK
+207 
-215 LLTRNLGLKLASLL
+215 NLGLKLASLV

-316 TYYCENISND
+316 TYYCENVSND

-339 NVEDKTSKWIK
+339 SVEDKTSKWIK

-355 IGDVASGYMIGNV
+355 IGEVASGYMIGNV

-400 TSLSANVDIKLY
+400 SSLSANVDIKLY
-412 DADDNELVMESVKK
+412 DADGNELTLESVKK
-426 NVDSAYMTV
+426 NVNSAHMTV

-474 TVSTLVGISA
+474 TASALVGISA
-484 ITVPEDRMN
+484 ITVPEERMN
-493 ITGQSDNLVDIINL
+493 ITGQSGDLVDIINL
-507 KEYLPA
+507 KEYLPS
-513 NVRLADKSF
+513 NVRLANKSF

-529 VYIEPIVSKDLT
+529 VYIEPIDTKDLT
-541 VAAENIS
+541 IPADNIS
-548 VTGVPDGMEAEI
+548 ITGVPDGMEAEV
-560 TSTAEEYNIT
+560 TSTAEEYDIT
-570 VSGLSRDVSILHD
+570 VSGLTRDVSILRD
-583 SSVTGIL
+583 SSVTGVLDL
-590 NLTQWME
+590 NQWME
-597 DNGVEELTP
+597 DNGLEELTP
-606 GTYTIP
+606 GNYTIP
-612 VTFNLAE
+612 VTFNLSE
-619 DITVVPDINI
+619 DITVDTDVNI
-629 HIRLKMQILI
+629 HIRLK
-639 INK
+639 NADSST

>member
-1 MLGFAVTALIV
+1 MK
-12 VLQPELRKALEE
+12 KA
-24 LGKKNI
+24 
-30 ISSVLPFDNSH
+30 
-41 RVNEEFSEKTIN
+41 
-53 EITKACVEMGKVRT
+53 
-67 GALIVIEQKVS
+67 
-78 LRDYERTGIDVDGI
+78 
-92 VTSQLLINIFEHNTP
+92 
-107 LHDGAVIIQGNRVVS
+107 
-122 ATCYLPL
+122 
-129 SDNLGLSKELGT
+129 
-141 RHRAGVGISEITDSL
+141 
-156 TIIVSE
+156 
-162 ETGKISVAYEGELE
+162 
-176 RNLDADSLRD
+176 
-186 RMHKILNNPVEE
+186 
-198 HKNLRIWKG
+198 
-207 RSRDKNEK
+207 
-215 LLTRNLGLKLASLL
+215 LTRNLGLKLASLV

-316 TYYCENISND
+316 TYYCENVSND

-339 NVEDKTSKWIK
+339 SVEDKTSKWIK

-355 IGDVASGYMIGNV
+355 IGEVASGYMIGNV

-387 DHAGVDINVTDST
+387 DHAGVDINVTDSSS
-400 TSLSANVDIKLY
+400 SLSANVDIKLY
-412 DADDNELVMESVKK
+412 DADDNELTLETVKK
-426 NVDSAYMTV
+426 NVNSAHMTV

-450 GVPEDGY
+450 GVPEDDY

-474 TVSTLVGISA
+474 TASALAGISA

-493 ITGQSDNLVDIINL
+493 ITGQSGDLVDIINL
-507 KEYLPA
+507 KEYLPS

-529 VYIEPIVSKDLT
+529 VYIEPIDTKDLT
-541 VAAENIS
+541 IPADNIS
-548 VTGVPDGMEAEI
+548 ITGVPDDMEAEI

-570 VSGLSRDVSILHD
+570 VSGLSRDVSILRD
-583 SSVTGIL
+583 STVTGVLDL
-590 NLTQWME
+590 NQWME
-597 DNGVEELTP
+597 NNGLEELTP
-606 GTYTIP
+606 GNYTIP
-612 VTFNLAE
+612 VTFNLSE
-619 DITVVPDINI
+619 DITVDTDVNI
-629 HIRLKMQILI
+629 HIRLK
-639 INK
+639 NADSST